1 MQVIPGV
8 AAADIWCG
16 EFKPIDSS
24 LDTAIAQLQRRLY
37 LLEWAVQAAWWP
49 ERTSSA
55 AVAKTG
61 KLYMGRRELRELY
74 EDYQQPPES
83 IDGETRLMYIGL

>member
-1 MQVIPGV
+1 M
-8 AAADIWCG
+8 
-16 EFKPIDSS
+16 IDSS
-24 LDTAIAQLQRRLY
+24 LDTAIAQLQRRLS

-49 ERTSSA
+49 KTSA